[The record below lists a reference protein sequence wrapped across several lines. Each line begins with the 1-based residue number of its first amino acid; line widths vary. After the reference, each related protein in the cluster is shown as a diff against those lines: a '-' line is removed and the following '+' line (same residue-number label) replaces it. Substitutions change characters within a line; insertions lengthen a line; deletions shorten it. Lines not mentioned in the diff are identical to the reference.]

1 MRTARHVIA
10 GIISVWG
17 ACISAHALTL
27 AGIEVQSFKGEPLRA
42 EISVAS
48 ATAEE

>member
-27 AGIEVQSFKGEPLRA
+27 A
-42 EISVAS
+42 
-48 ATAEE
+48 